1 MNEQRPRR
9 RAADVWRTWLPPLLF
24 FAVLLAG
31 WEAWVRIREVE
42 DFILPPPSDVW
53 RAFLA
58 TRGALW
64 EHLVVTAREA
74 TLGIAIGAAIGG
86 AIALLVTAL
95 PMARRVLY
103 PLLVVSQTVPMI
115 VLAPLLV
122 LWFGFGMTAKV
133 VVVALI
139 VFFPVAVSTVTGLT
153 SVEPEVLQ
161 LVTTMGASMPQ
172 RLRLVLVP
180 AALPAFFAGLRIS
193 AAYAVAG
200 AVVGEWVGA
209 SAGLGIYISRSQASF
224 RVDQVF
230 AAVAVIAI
238 LSMALFGLVHLL
250 ARLASPWLSAAEYE
264 ASR

>member
-1 MNEQRPRR
+1 
-9 RAADVWRTWLPPLLF
+9 
-24 FAVLLAG
+24 
-31 WEAWVRIREVE
+31 
-42 DFILPPPSDVW
+42 
-53 RAFLA
+53 
-58 TRGALW
+58 
-64 EHLVVTAREA
+64 
-74 TLGIAIGAAIGG
+74 
-86 AIALLVTAL
+86 
-95 PMARRVLY
+95 
-103 PLLVVSQTVPMI
+103 MI

-139 VFFPVAVSTVTGLT
+139 VFFPVAVSTSAGLA
-153 SVEPEVLQ
+153 SVEPEALQ
-161 LVTTMGASMPQ
+161 LVTTMGASLSQ

-230 AAVAVIAI
+230 VAVAVIAI
-238 LSMALFGLVHLL
+238 LSMVLFALVHLM
-250 ARLASPWLSAAEYE
+250 ARLASPWVTVVEREAA
-264 ASR
+264 R